1 VKVRTKRYVR
11 RPPDLTSLFDV
22 MFIVVFVA
30 LIRAAAAQAALTNP
44 PPKPKPVVAPQPP
57 QPPAHVV
64 ALRAAALANLQND
77 LEGRSAVV
85 VRVTAEGAIDALEVG
100 GNKRPL
106 DVPLLEHSADPDAA
120 IAYLGDRS
128 AELRVCR
135 IVAVHL
141 GVPDLST
148 HLVIIAPAIP
158 LADLKRALHR
168 GLHEDLL
175 RCLSEQRGI
184 ATIVDPA
191 NLPKSQ

>member
-1 VKVRTKRYVR
+1 MKVRVRRYVR

-30 LIRAAAAQAALTNP
+30 LIRAAAAQSAAAPTP
-44 PPKPKPVVAPQPP
+44 GPPKPVAPKPIVTP
-57 QPPAHVV
+57 EVS
-64 ALRAAALANLQND
+64 ALRTAALANLHDD
-77 LEGRSAVV
+77 LEGRTAVV
-85 VRVTAEGAIDALEVG
+85 VRVSAEGAITALEHDG
-100 GNKRPL
+100 TQRTL

-135 IVAVHL
+135 VVAVHL
-141 GVPDLST
+141 GVPDLAK
-148 HLVIIAPAIP
+148 HLVIVAPAVA

-175 RCLSEQRGI
+175 RCLADQHGI

-191 NLPKSQ
+191 SL

>member
-1 VKVRTKRYVR
+1 VNVRTRRYVR

-22 MFIVVFVA
+22 LFIVVFVA
-30 LIRAAAAQAALTNP
+30 LIRAAAAQSASAE
-44 PPKPKPVVAPQPP
+44 PPKPRPVAPTPTPP
-57 QPPAHVV
+57 PPEIA
-64 ALRAAALANLQND
+64 ALRAAALANLQTD
-77 LEGRSAVV
+77 LESRTSVV
-85 VRVTAEGAIDALEVG
+85 VRISPEGAVTGLELG
-100 GNKRPL
+100 ADKRVL
-106 DVPLLEHSADPDAA
+106 DVPLLEHSVDPDAA

-141 GVPDLST
+141 GVPDLAK
-148 HLVIIAPAIP
+148 HLVIISPTSP

-175 RCLSEQRGI
+175 RCLADQHGI

-191 NLPKSQ
+191 SLQ